1 MFIDTVWLVIFT
13 RIYFHVFASQGP
25 FMKIKTAEF
34 FVVHMQ
40 NNKLRF
46 NLSYLELAANRS
58 ESVSVPLTAIVEA
71 IGNKSAM

>member
-1 MFIDTVWLVIFT
+1 
-13 RIYFHVFASQGP
+13 
-25 FMKIKTAEF
+25 MKIKTAEF

-40 NNKLRF
+40 NNELRF

-71 IGNKSAM
+71 IENKGAM

>member
-1 MFIDTVWLVIFT
+1 MFINTVWLVIFT
-13 RIYFHVFASQGP
+13 RIYFHVFA
-25 FMKIKTAEF
+25 KIKTAEF

-40 NNKLRF
+40 NNELRF

-71 IGNKSAM
+71 IENKGAM